1 MNAGNFTI
9 ELRKYIDGYNLI
21 ITIIIMQT
29 ELIKVITTIKTW
41 CCRNHYLRVASELLC
56 LFVQITTNKRKAF
69 TENTEDRKTQS
80 TPSS

>member
-1 MNAGNFTI
+1 
-9 ELRKYIDGYNLI
+9 
-21 ITIIIMQT
+21 MQT

-41 CCRNHYLRVASELLC
+41 CCPNHYLRIASELLC

-69 TENTEDRKTQS
+69 TENTEDRTTQS

>member
-1 MNAGNFTI
+1 MNVGNFTI
-9 ELRKYIDGYNLI
+9 ELRKYIDSYNLI

-41 CCRNHYLRVASELLC
+41 CCPNHYLRIASELLC
-56 LFVQITTNKRKAF
+56 LFVQITKNKRKAF

-80 TPSS
+80 IPSS